1 MDLRLPSMT
10 FFISSTYWSNSSS
23 GISSQSAGSMGSPR
37 EAVSTTLA
45 GFAAG
50 AGLAAAAVL
59 VADAGLAASS
69 EMPAT
74 ARLAGVVELAS
85 MGGIALTARIAGG
98 IASTESLATGAF
110 DSSAA
115 PSEKRGGEFCFK
127 SQVLGLRDEK
137 FKKKLI
143 VHLCKMI

>member
-1 MDLRLPSMT
+1 
-10 FFISSTYWSNSSS
+10 
-23 GISSQSAGSMGSPR
+23 MGSPR

-59 VADAGLAASS
+59 VADAGWAASS
-69 EMPAT
+69 
-74 ARLAGVVELAS
+74 
-85 MGGIALTARIAGG
+85 
-98 IASTESLATGAF
+98 ESLATGAF

>member
-1 MDLRLPSMT
+1 
-10 FFISSTYWSNSSS
+10 
-23 GISSQSAGSMGSPR
+23 MGSPR
-37 EAVSTTLA
+37 QAVSTTLA

-59 VADAGLAASS
+59 VADAGWAASS
-69 EMPAT
+69 EMPAS
-74 ARLAGVVELAS
+74 ARLAGV
-85 MGGIALTARIAGG
+85 ALTARIAFSGG

-127 SQVLGLRDEK
+127 SQVLGLRDDK